1 MPRKAKPTKHS
12 AAELNKRAAAS
23 LQNKGGGQAGLA
35 DRKGGAAGH
44 SRFLCTICGVQAPSL
59 VSMKAHH
66 DAKHP
71 KLPWD
76 PNLYEDVQA
85 KYGATTT
92 GVAVR
97 GTTNAKKL
105 KGKNPKAELD
115 DLLAAGLSG
124 GKKPATKR

>member
-12 AAELNKRAAAS
+12 SAELSKRAAAS

-59 VSMKAHH
+59 TSMQAHH
-66 DAKHP
+66 ISKHD

-76 PNLYEDVQA
+76 PSLYEDVQA
-85 KYGATTT
+85 KYGGTTQ

-105 KGKNPKAELD
+105 KGKTTSKSETE
-115 DLLAAGLSG
+115 DLLAVGLKG
-124 GKKPATKR
+124 AK

>member
-12 AAELNKRAAAS
+12 SAELNKRAAAS
-23 LQNKGGGQAGLA
+23 LQNKGGGVAGLV

-44 SRFLCTICGVQAPSL
+44 SRFLCTICGVNAPSL
-59 VSMKAHH
+59 TSMKIHH
-66 DAKHP
+66 DAKHD

-76 PNLYEDVQA
+76 PNLYEDVHA
-85 KYGATTT
+85 KHGGATTQ

-105 KGKNPKAELD
+105 KGKGGKSELD

-124 GKKPATKR
+124 GKK

>member
-12 AAELNKRAAAS
+12 SAELNKRAAAS
-23 LQNKGGGQAGLA
+23 LQNKGGGSAGLA

-59 VSMKAHH
+59 TSMKAHH
-66 DAKHP
+66 ESKHV

-76 PNLYEDVQA
+76 PSLYEDVQA
-85 KYGATTT
+85 KHGGTTQ

-105 KGKNPKAELD
+105 KGKNPKADLD
-115 DLLAAGLSG
+115 DLLAAGLRG
-124 GKKPATKR
+124 GKK